1 MRKKIRNI
9 FLSSLLVFSFILG
22 MIPISTVHADPDE
35 EKEQGIGVL
44 VLTDDVNFFVNNFKT
59 AKGSTSYVLSLA
71 SVSDPLKY
79 AQSRPKYTQTM
90 ANLKAK
96 YKHIRLIIAPIM
108 SYSTDNG
115 KNVTNLR
122 GSKDAYL
129 AVTTKLIK
137 DMRWNADGM
146 ISKKFI
152 FGAEPYYE
160 KGSSKYKKNNIKL
173 ASTINS
179 AVKGSINKIGTFITP
194 TTYGSMD
201 EKERAEKWSS
211 KLNSLDSGL
220 KAYYSTSIASDKET
234 DKSSTDGDV
243 KFENTKD
250 LLQKLGLNEDKK
262 DDLEKYAQYLIGL
275 GYSEAA
281 TAGILANMR
290 AESGFN
296 PLASEAGGKNGGLF
310 GFTPMTKFSNSKFNK
325 ECTHTK
331 GTAGGQSVC
340 SDGECQVLYVLDFLK
355 SAIDSNAGRI
365 HNANKFFSN
374 ATPENLQADLYT
386 AWGKK
391 VKFPDKIEEIK
402 NLNEYKKVKD
412 PISAAAIFS
421 ICYEVCAGTYEPC
434 DITLPNGTKNYHTS
448 HPDYPDKT
456 WHDFALHEF
465 NVNDGRLSYAKP
477 IYEWLTGSEFKSSKP
492 DKAVKMAEEARKKGY
507 LSEDELS
514 AWTKIVNEK
523 FINYKAVTR
532 NTLTQSDLQGLTKW
546 ENNVNYDDING
557 SGHGF
562 MHFFN
567 KIIMILAI
575 LLVVYGTLLYC
586 AFWVDKI
593 NPFCL
598 PFSFVSILT
607 FGRLETA
614 PTEEECNF
622 SAKNLFVSHEGSRFI
637 NHKYIVAVCL
647 MILIFATLILT
658 GVFSRLM
665 RSLINFVA
673 GFFIDLIS
681 GLF

>member
-1 MRKKIRNI
+1 MRKKIKNI

-35 EKEQGIGVL
+35 EKENGIGVL
-44 VLTDDVNFFVNNFKT
+44 VLTDDVNFFTANFKT
-59 AKGSTSYVLSLA
+59 AKGSKSYVLSLA
-71 SVSDPLKY
+71 SVDDPLKY
-79 AQSRPKYTQTM
+79 AQSKPKYTQAM
-90 ANLKAK
+90 ADLKQN

-122 GSKDAYL
+122 GSKAAYL
-129 AVTTKLIK
+129 SVTTKLIK
-137 DMRWNADGM
+137 DMRWNADGT
-146 ISKKFI
+146 ISKKFV
-152 FGAEPYYE
+152 FGAEPYYK
-160 KGSSKYKKNNIKL
+160 KGSSKYKQNNIKL

-179 AVKGSINKIGTFITP
+179 AVTSDIGKIATFITP
-194 TTYGSMD
+194 TTSGDMD
-201 EKERAEKWSS
+201 AKERAENWSS

-220 KAYYSTSIASDKET
+220 KAYYSTSVSSTGDT
-234 DKSSTDGDV
+234 DSSSTDKDV
-243 KFENTKD
+243 KFEKTED
-250 LLQKLGLNEDKK
+250 LLKKIGLSEDKK
-262 DDLEKYAQYLIGL
+262 DSLEKYAQYLIGL

-290 AESGFN
+290 AESSFN
-296 PLASEAGGKNGGLF
+296 PLASEPGGKNGGLF
-310 GFTPMTKFSNSKFNK
+310 GFTPMTKFSDSKFNK
-325 ECTHTK
+325 DCTHKK

-340 SDGECQVLYVLDFLK
+340 SDGECQVLYVLNFLK
-355 SAIDSNAGRI
+355 GAIDANAGRI

-374 ATPENLQADLYT
+374 ATEATLEPDLYS

-391 VKFPDKIEEIK
+391 VKFPSKIEEVK
-402 NLNEYKKVKD
+402 NLDEYKKVKD

-434 DITLPNGTKNYHTS
+434 GISGVNYHS
-448 HPDYPDKT
+448 PHPNYPNKT
-456 WHDFALHEF
+456 WHDFTLHEF
-465 NVNDGRLSYAKP
+465 NVNEGRLSYAEP
-477 IYEWLTGSEFKSSKP
+477 IYEWLSGSEFKQSKP
-492 DKAVKMAEEARKKGY
+492 DKAVKMAEEAKKKGY
-507 LSEDELS
+507 LSEEELS

-532 NTLTQSDLQGLTKW
+532 NSLSQSELRGLTQW
-546 ENNVNYDDING
+546 ENNVDYDDISG

-567 KIIMILAI
+567 KLIMILAI
-575 LLVVYGTLLYC
+575 ILIVYGTLLYC
-586 AFWVDKI
+586 AFWFDKI
-593 NPFCL
+593 NPLCL
-598 PFSFVSILT
+598 PFSLLGILT
-607 FGRLETA
+607 FNKLQTA

-622 SAKNLFVSHEGSRFI
+622 SAKNLFVSHEGSRFV
-637 NHKYIVAVCL
+637 NHKYIIAVCL

-673 GFFIDLIS
+673 GFFIDLI
-681 GLF
+681 GNIFG